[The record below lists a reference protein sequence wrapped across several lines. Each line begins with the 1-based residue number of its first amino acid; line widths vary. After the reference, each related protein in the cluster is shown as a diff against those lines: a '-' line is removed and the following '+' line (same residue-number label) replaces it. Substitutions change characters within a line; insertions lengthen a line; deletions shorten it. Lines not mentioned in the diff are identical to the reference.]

1 MIANT
6 LRSLKLLFLIILV
19 ATCGRSGD
27 TITVTST
34 NFGDE
39 VALQQNLVFT
49 FSDHVVGEDLVGVW
63 TDQELI
69 SFNPPVAGRF
79 RFTTTRELIFSPVT
93 GFVPGTDYTS
103 TLSDA
108 IVRGAPSGK
117 PLTRDR
123 IIAFN
128 TPRLRADRID
138 LFWTETVAG
147 SGRPLLRA
155 TLVFNYQVD
164 PSELSG
170 RLTVD
175 LDGTPASYSMLS
187 SQVDRVVYLSI
198 DGIDP
203 KASAGIAISASIAPG
218 MPCVD
223 CTNPTKDEIRVRA
236 SVSDIDKLDILT
248 TESGFDGNQAIIK
261 VRTNQRIAG
270 TDVRNLLKIDPSISV
285 TTEVSSDGFTIKG
298 PFRSGSTYEL
308 TVSNQLRGIHGG
320 RLSSEYKT
328 FVAFGEME
336 PSVRFTAGK
345 GFYLSN
351 RGSKTIGVEIISVA
365 SVRARIYKIYE
376 NNLLNYVGSSRYSN
390 WYSSSSG
397 TGTDFGNFDYSY
409 YNLESVGD
417 LLIDRTIETKDLAER
432 DGVHLLTL
440 DLHDDARHKGVYL
453 VNVSST
459 ENQWIGAWRMVSYSD
474 LGLIVKATPDE
485 VVVYA
490 NGIMNTEPLSGV
502 EITLISTNNQ
512 VMKSGIT
519 DRNGV
524 VKISDLLKD
533 APGFR
538 LGMVSARSETDFNV
552 ILMSDTRVETSRF
565 DVGGQYSNEAGYQ
578 AYLYPERDIYR
589 PGETIHLNSIIRDQ
603 SWNNPGRMPVILHVR
618 LPNGRDHSSYQ
629 ATLSD
634 QGSAAFSVVLDG
646 STVTGTYMAE
656 LYSSNRVLLASKP
669 ISVEE
674 FLPDRI
680 KVGLDTDASRYSTGE
695 EIRANITASNLFG
708 PPAAY
713 RNFELT
719 LNLQRVPFASTRY
732 PDVNFSMKVKE
743 GVTLL
748 SDYRQGK
755 TDGLG
760 KASESFTLPSAYRD
774 MGLLRGTLFATVFD
788 ESGRPVNQVKH
799 VTIET
804 QQTFLGI
811 RNLDYY
817 ADLSKPVKLGFVAV
831 NREGVISPGSTA
843 KIQVVRHE
851 WQNVIQRRYDDR
863 YRYVSEKKEVIVADR
878 TVELSDGTYA
888 MDFLPQQSGEYEVRI
903 MRPGAQNWVSST
915 FYAYGFG
922 YTRGSSFQVD
932 TDGQIVIE
940 SDKAIY
946 KPGETAR
953 ILFKTPFSGRL
964 LVTVERN
971 RVIETHT
978 LQTDNRAAMLDLKV
992 RDEHVPNVYITATLI
1007 KPLSDSSVPLTTAH
1021 GFQSI
1026 TVERPNSRIPITIQA
1041 PETSRSNRTQEIVVT
1056 AAVNSSVEMTIA
1068 VVDEGIL
1075 QLKNFATP
1083 DPHGYFYAKRAL
1095 EVNSFDVYPYL
1106 FPELLRRSSPGGDG
1120 YDLAMRVNPMGSR
1133 RTRLVSFWSG
1143 VVKTNNR
1150 GVARYTINIPPYSGN
1165 LRVMAVAWNG
1175 SSFGSASHNIRVAD
1189 PLVISTALPRFL
1201 SPDDEL
1207 DMSVILT
1214 NTTSGTAKVNT
1225 AISVSGPLTITGS
1238 SSKSVDIGPN
1248 GESVVPF
1255 SMKVPRNIGEARIS
1269 VAAAYNG
1276 ETFVDTV
1283 YVPVRSA
1290 GGLQV
1295 FADQGK
1301 LSSGKTSL
1309 NENSGLIQGTSS
1321 GKLLLSR
1328 SPLVEFT
1335 NSLSNLLAYP
1345 YGCAE
1350 QTISSAFPQLYYEEF
1365 SAMFEQPGSRRPSDP
1380 TWNIQ
1385 EAIRKVETLQLYSGA
1400 LAYWPGGNYE
1410 SWWATVYGAHFL
1422 QEAKKAG
1429 FEVNMNVLQRMF
1441 WYIESKN
1448 RERNTIRYYYTDDTG
1463 LLVEKTIAPKEV
1475 AYGLYV
1481 LAMAGQPDLP
1491 GMNYYKDN
1499 LSMLAIDSR
1508 YLLAAAFM
1516 QAGDQQSYA
1525 RIIPERF
1532 ANEKSIAVTGGSFHS
1547 FIRDQGIV
1555 LNTLMESDPTNSQVN
1570 SLARQLSEQ
1579 LSTSTY
1585 LSTQEMAFALLGL
1598 GKLLRAE
1605 SGNTATATITQG
1617 SNILGTFDGKSLS
1630 VSYSP
1635 EKGPLTVDVAGSGS
1649 VYYFKQSRGL
1659 TLSNK
1664 VEERDQV
1671 LRVRRTYLSRA
1682 GQQLSTSTFRQNDL
1696 VVVRISLSTMDGST
1710 IENVAISDMLPASFE
1725 IENPRIG
1732 DVPELQWVTNASNPD
1747 HIDIRDDRINMFTT
1761 ANGTEKYFYYLV
1773 RAVSKGRFHQGPVSA
1788 DAMYNGAYHSY
1799 HGSGVIVV
1807 GN

>member
-1 MIANT
+1 MIAFV
-6 LRSLKLLFLIILV
+6 LRSLKIGLFSILL
-19 ATCGRSGD
+19 ASCGRSGD
-27 TITVTST
+27 TISVTSM
-34 NFGDE
+34 NFGNE
-39 VALQQNLVFT
+39 VALQQNLMFT
-49 FSDHVVGEDLVGVW
+49 FSDYVVDEDVVGVW

-69 SFNPPVAGRF
+69 AFSPPVAGRF

-93 GFVPGTDYTS
+93 GFVPGTDYTA
-103 TLSDA
+103 TLKDD

-117 PLTRDR
+117 PLGTDR
-123 IIAFN
+123 IIVFN
-128 TPRLRADRID
+128 TPRLRAERVD
-138 LFWTETVAG
+138 LYWTETVAG

-155 TLVFNYQVD
+155 TLVFNYDVD
-164 PSELSG
+164 PSELGS
-170 RLTVD
+170 RLTMN
-175 LDGTPASYSMLS
+175 LDGSPVSYRLLS
-187 SQVDRVVYLSI
+187 NQVDRVVSLSI
-198 DGIDP
+198 DNIDP
-203 KASAGIAISASIAPG
+203 KPSAGKAISASITPG
-218 MPCVD
+218 MSCVG
-223 CTNPTKDEIRVRA
+223 CTSATTDEIRVG
-236 SVSDIDKLDILT
+236 STISDIEKLDILAA
-248 TESGFDGNQAIIK
+248 ESKFVGNQASIY
-261 VRTNQRIAG
+261 VRTNQRISG
-270 TDVRNLLKIDPSISV
+270 TDVKNLLKIDPTISF
-285 TTEVSSDGFTIKG
+285 TTEVSADGFTING

-320 RLSSEYKT
+320 RLANEYKT
-328 FVAFGEME
+328 YVAFGAME
-336 PSVRFTAGK
+336 PSVRFTAAK

-351 RGSKTIGVEIISVA
+351 RGSKTIGVEIINVPT
-365 SVRARIYKIYE
+365 VRARIYKIYE
-376 NNLLNYVGSSRYSN
+376 NNLLNYVGNNRYANWFASSN
-390 WYSSSSG
+390 A
-397 TGTDFGNFDYSY
+397 TGTDFGSFEYSY

-417 LLIDRTIETKDLAER
+417 LLTDRTIETKDLAER
-432 DGVHLLTL
+432 DGAHLLTL
-440 DLHDDARHKGVYL
+440 DLKDDARHKGVYL

-459 ENQWIGAWRMVSYSD
+459 DNQWIGAWRMVSYSD

-490 NGIMNTEPLSGV
+490 NGIMDTEPLSGV

-512 VMKSGIT
+512 VMKTGVT

-524 VKISDLLKD
+524 TKISGLLKD
-533 APGFR
+533 AAGFR
-538 LGMVSARSETDFNV
+538 LGMVSARTDRDFNV

-565 DVGGQYSNEAGYQ
+565 DVGGQYSNVDGYQ

-589 PGETIHLNSIIRDQ
+589 PGETIHLNSIVRDQ
-603 SWNNPGRMPVILHVR
+603 SWNNPGKMPVILNVR
-618 LPNGRDHSSYQ
+618 LPNGREHSSYQ
-629 ATLSD
+629 TILSD
-634 QGSAAFSVVLDG
+634 QGSAAFNIALDG
-646 STVTGTYMAE
+646 TTVTGTYMAE

-680 KVGLDTDASRYSTGE
+680 KVSLDTDADRYSLGDAISST
-695 EIRANITASNLFG
+695 ITATNLFG
-708 PPAAY
+708 PPAPY
-713 RNFELT
+713 RNYEVT
-719 LNLQRVPFASTRY
+719 LNLQRIPFTSTQY
-732 PDVNFSMKVKE
+732 PDVQFSMKVQE

-755 TDGLG
+755 TDGSG
-760 KASESFTLPSAYRD
+760 KASDDFAVSNVYRD

-788 ESGRPVNQVKH
+788 ESGRPVNQIKQ
-799 VTIET
+799 VTLET
-804 QQTFLGI
+804 QQIYYGI
-811 RNLDYY
+811 RNFDYY
-817 ADLSKPVKLGFVAV
+817 ADLSRPVKLGFIAV
-831 NREGVISPGSTA
+831 NREGTSTPGATA

-851 WQNVIQRRYDDR
+851 WQNVIQRNYDDR
-863 YRYVSEKKEVIVADR
+863 YRYVSEKKEVVVTDR
-878 TVELSDGTYA
+878 TVQLSDGSYT

-932 TDGQIVIE
+932 TDGHIVIE
-940 SDKAIY
+940 SDKATY

-978 LQTDNRAAMLDLKV
+978 LKTDNRAAMLEIKV

-1007 KPLSDSSVPLTTAH
+1007 KPLADSSVPLTTAH
-1021 GFQSI
+1021 GYQSI
-1026 TVERPNSRIPITIQA
+1026 AVERPNSRIPISIQA
-1041 PETSRSNRTQEIVVT
+1041 PTTSRSNRKQDIVVK
-1056 AAVNSSVEMTIA
+1056 AAANSSVEMTIA

-1095 EVNSFDVYPYL
+1095 EVSSFDVYPYL
-1106 FPELLRRSSPGGDG
+1106 FPELLRRSSTGGDG

-1133 RTRLVSFWSG
+1133 RARLVSFWSG
-1143 VVKTNNR
+1143 VVKSNSN
-1150 GVARYTINIPPYSGN
+1150 GEVRYTVNIPPYSGT

-1175 SSFGSASHNIRVAD
+1175 SSFGSTSHSIRVTD
-1189 PLVISTALPRFL
+1189 PIVISTALPRFL
-1201 SPDDEL
+1201 SPEDEL
-1207 DMSVILT
+1207 NMSVILS
-1214 NTTSGTAKVNT
+1214 NTTNNSSKTNT
-1225 AISVSGPLTITGS
+1225 AISVSGPLTIGGP
-1238 SSKSVDIGPN
+1238 SSKSVEIGSN
-1248 GESVVPF
+1248 SETVIPF
-1255 SMKVPRNIGEARIS
+1255 TLKASRNIGEARIT
-1269 VAAAYNG
+1269 VASTSNG

-1283 YVPVRSA
+1283 YVPIRSA
-1290 GGLQV
+1290 SGLHI
-1295 FADQGK
+1295 FSDQGK
-1301 LSSGKTSL
+1301 LSSGKTTL
-1309 NENSGLIQGTSS
+1309 NEESGLIAGTTS
-1321 GKLLLSR
+1321 GTFVLSR

-1335 NSLSNLLAYP
+1335 NSLSNLLMYP

-1380 TWNIQ
+1380 SWNIQ
-1385 EAIRKVETLQLYSGA
+1385 EAIRKIEAMQLYSGA

-1410 SWWATVYGAHFL
+1410 SWWATVYGAHFML
-1422 QEAKKAG
+1422 EAKKAG
-1429 FEVNMNVLQRMF
+1429 FEVNPNVIQRMY

-1448 RERNTIRYYYTDDTG
+1448 RERNTIRYYYQDENG
-1463 LLVEKTIAPKEV
+1463 LMHDKTIAPKEV

-1516 QAGDQQSYA
+1516 QSGDQQAYS

-1532 ANEKSIAVTGGSFHS
+1532 SNERSVSVTGGSFHS

-1555 LNTLMESDPTNSQVN
+1555 LNTLMESDPSNAQIN
-1570 SLARQLSEQ
+1570 PLARQLSEQ
-1579 LSTSTY
+1579 MSSSQY

-1605 SGNTATATITQG
+1605 SGNTATATVTQG
-1617 SNILGTFDGKSLS
+1617 TSTLGSFNGKSLS
-1630 VSYSP
+1630 IKYTP
-1635 EKGPLTVDVAGSGS
+1635 EKGPLSVNVTGSGAL
-1649 VYYFKQSRGL
+1649 YYFKQSRGL
-1659 TLSNK
+1659 SLSNK
-1664 VEERDQV
+1664 VAERDQV
-1671 LRVRRTYLSRA
+1671 LRVRRNYLSRT
-1682 GQQLSTSTFRQNDL
+1682 GQLVQSSTFKQNDL
-1696 VVVRISLSTMDGST
+1696 IVVRITLSTTDGST
-1710 IENVAISDMLPASFE
+1710 IENVAVSDMLPAGFE

-1732 DVPELQWVTNASNPD
+1732 DVPELQWVKNASNPD
-1747 HIDIRDDRINMFTT
+1747 HIDIRDDRINLFAT
-1761 ANGTEKYFYYLV
+1761 ATGTEQHFYYLV

-1807 GN
+1807 GD

>member
-1 MIANT
+1 VFT
-6 LRSLKLLFLIILV
+6 VKLRLLELLLIVLLV
-19 ATCGRSGD
+19 SACGRSGD
-27 TITVTST
+27 SILVSSM

-49 FSDHVVGEDLVGVW
+49 FTDHVVGEDLVGVW

-69 SFNPPVAGRF
+69 TFNPPVAGRF

-93 GFVPGTDYTS
+93 GFVPGTDYTA
-103 TLSDA
+103 TLTDA
-108 IVRGAPSGK
+108 IVIGAPSGK
-117 PLTRDR
+117 PLGRERT
-123 IIAFN
+123 IAFN
-128 TPRLRADRID
+128 TPRLRAERLD
-138 LFWTETVAG
+138 LYWTETVIG

-155 TLVFNYQVD
+155 TIVFNYQVD
-164 PSELSG
+164 PSELGG
-170 RLTVD
+170 RLTLN
-175 LDGTPASYSMLS
+175 LDGNPVSFSMLS
-187 SQVDRVVYLSI
+187 NQVDQVVSLAVE
-198 DGIDP
+198 GVDP
-203 KASAGIAISASIAPG
+203 KPNAGKSISAVITPG
-218 MPCVD
+218 MPCVG
-223 CTNPTKDEIRVRA
+223 CTSATNSEIRVGTTI
-236 SVSDIDKLDILT
+236 SDIDKLDILAA
-248 TESGFDGNQAIIK
+248 ESRYDGNQAMIH
-261 VRTNQRIAG
+261 VRTNQRVSG
-270 TDVRNLLKIDPSISV
+270 TDVRNLLKLDPQVPI

-320 RLSSEYKT
+320 RLSGDYKT
-328 FVAFGEME
+328 FVAFGAME
-336 PSVRFTAGK
+336 PTVRFTAGK

-351 RGSKTIGVEIISVA
+351 RGSKTIGVEIINVPT
-365 SVRARIYKIYE
+365 VRARIYKIYE
-376 NNLLNYVGSSRYSN
+376 NNLLNYVGNSRYSN
-390 WYSSSSG
+390 WYSSGNS

-417 LLIDRTIETKDLAER
+417 LMIDRTIETKDLAER
-432 DGVHLLTL
+432 DGIHLLTL
-440 DLHDDARHKGVYL
+440 DLKDDARHKGVYL

-474 LGLIVKATPDE
+474 LGLIVKSTPDE

-490 NGIMNTEPLSGV
+490 NGIMNTEPLQGV

-512 VMKSGIT
+512 VMKSGTT

-524 VKISDLLKD
+524 AKISGLLKE
-533 APGFR
+533 AAGFR
-538 LGMVSARSETDFNV
+538 LGMVSARTETDFNV

-565 DVGGQYSNEAGYQ
+565 DVGGQYSNEAGYL
-578 AYLYPERDIYR
+578 AFLYPERDIYR
-589 PGETIHLNSIIRDQ
+589 PGEIIHMNSIVRDQ
-603 SWNNPGRMPVILHVR
+603 SWNNPGKMPVILQVR
-618 LPNGRDHSSYQ
+618 LPNGREHSSYQ

-634 QGSAAFSVVLDG
+634 QGSAAFNIALDG
-646 STVTGTYMAE
+646 SSVTGTYVAE

-680 KVGLDTDASRYSTGE
+680 KVDMTTDATRYSTGE
-695 EIRANITASNLFG
+695 SITSTVTATNLFG

-713 RNFELT
+713 RNYELT
-719 LNLQRVPFASTRY
+719 LNLQRIPFASQQY

-748 SDYRQGK
+748 SEYRQGK
-755 TDGLG
+755 TDALG
-760 KASESFTLPSAYRD
+760 KTSETFTLPPAYRD
-774 MGLLRGTLFATVFD
+774 MGLLRGTMFATVFD
-788 ESGRPVNQVKH
+788 ESGRPVNQIAN

-804 QQTFLGI
+804 QQTFFGV
-811 RNLDYY
+811 RNLDFY
-817 ADLSKPVKLGFVAV
+817 ADLSRPVKLGFIAV
-831 NREGVISPGSTA
+831 NREGAITPGSTA

-851 WQNVIQRRYDDR
+851 WQNVIQRQYDDR
-863 YRYVSEKKEVIVADR
+863 YRYVSEKKEVVVTDR
-878 TVELSDGTYA
+878 TVELSDGTYS

-932 TDGQIVIE
+932 TDGQVVIE
-940 SDKAIY
+940 SDKAVY

-978 LQTDNRAAMLDLKV
+978 IQTDNRAAMLDLKV

-1041 PETSRSNRTQEIVVT
+1041 PTTSRSNRKQEIVVSAAANT
-1056 AAVNSSVEMTIA
+1056 AVEMTIA

-1075 QLKNFATP
+1075 QLKNFVTP

-1095 EVNSFDVYPYL
+1095 EVNSYDVYPYL
-1106 FPELLRRSSPGGDG
+1106 FPELLRRSSTGGDG
-1120 YDLAMRVNPMGSR
+1120 YDLSMRVNPMGSR
-1133 RTRLVSFWSG
+1133 RARLVSFWSG
-1143 VVKTNNR
+1143 VVKSNSR
-1150 GVARYTINIPPYSGN
+1150 GEVRYTVNIPPYSGT

-1175 SSFGSASHNIRVAD
+1175 SSFGSTSHNIRVAD
-1189 PLVISTALPRFL
+1189 PIVISSALPRFL

-1214 NTTSGTAKVNT
+1214 NTTSGSTKANT
-1225 AISVSGPLTITGS
+1225 AISVSGPVTVNGP
-1238 SSKSVDIGPN
+1238 SSKSVDLRPN
-1248 GESVVPF
+1248 SEAILPF
-1255 SMKVPRNIGEARIS
+1255 NLKISRNIGEARIAVS
-1269 VAAAYNG
+1269 VVSNS
-1276 ETFVDTV
+1276 ETYVDTV
-1283 YVPVRSA
+1283 FVPVRSA

-1295 FADQGK
+1295 FSDQGR
-1301 LSSGKTSL
+1301 LSSGKTSIK
-1309 NENSGLIQGTSS
+1309 EESGLVTGTTT
-1321 GKLLLSR
+1321 GKLVLSR

-1335 NSLSNLLAYP
+1335 KSLSDLLAYP

-1350 QTISSAFPQLYYEEF
+1350 QTISSAFPQLYYDEF

-1385 EAIRKVETLQLYSGA
+1385 EAIRKIEALQLYSGA

-1410 SWWATVYGAHFL
+1410 SWWATVYGAHFM
-1422 QEAKKAG
+1422 QEALKAG
-1429 FEVNMNVLQRMF
+1429 YEVNTDVLQRMY

-1448 RERNTIRYYYTDDTG
+1448 RERNTIRYYYLDDNG
-1463 LLVEKTIAPKEV
+1463 ILDEKTIAPKEV

-1499 LSMLAIDSR
+1499 ISMLAIDSR

-1516 QAGDQQSYA
+1516 QTGDQQSFS
-1525 RIIPERF
+1525 RIVPERF
-1532 ANEKSIAVTGGSFHS
+1532 ANERSISVTGGSFHS

-1555 LNTLMESDPTNSQVN
+1555 LNTLMETDPSNPQVN
-1570 SLARQLSEQ
+1570 PLARQLSEQ
-1579 LSTSTY
+1579 LSVSQY
-1585 LSTQEMAFALLGL
+1585 LNTQEMAFALMGL

-1605 SGNTATATITQG
+1605 SGNTATATVTQG
-1617 SNILGTFDGKSLS
+1617 SNTLGRFDGKNLSLT
-1630 VSYSP
+1630 YIP
-1635 EKGPLTVDVAGSGS
+1635 EKGPLSVDVAGSGS

-1659 TLSNK
+1659 TPSNK
-1664 VEERDQV
+1664 VDERDQV
-1671 LRVRRTYLSRA
+1671 LRVRRTYMSRTGQVLLS
-1682 GQQLSTSTFRQNDL
+1682 STFKQNDL
-1696 VVVRISLSTMDGST
+1696 VVVKISLSTTDGSA
-1710 IENVAISDMLPASFE
+1710 IDNVAISDMLPAGFE

-1732 DVPELQWVTNASNPD
+1732 DVPELQWVTNASLPD
-1747 HIDIRDDRINMFTT
+1747 HIDIRDDRINLFTS
-1761 ANGTEKYFYYLV
+1761 ANGSERHFYYLV

-1799 HGSGVIVV
+1799 HGAGVIVV